1 MSEYIYKMSWY
12 DSKRHTVSNTDMYY
26 LYEGHT
32 RWGHHW
38 PEGLNC
44 SQRCEIRVIKV
55 DTNSKEYKMA
65 SKSSN
70 IASNNE
76 LTAVENYIEL
86 LQGRPYVQVDQWEW
100 DSKKRVLNIWYEDL
114 NCDLKMGFYE
124 FTFEELLEDGLE
136 RI

>member
-1 MSEYIYKMSWY
+1 
-12 DSKRHTVSNTDMYY
+12 
-26 LYEGHT
+26 
-32 RWGHHW
+32 
-38 PEGLNC
+38 
-44 SQRCEIRVIKV
+44 
-55 DTNSKEYKMA
+55 MA